1 VDKIKQM
8 LSNSRML
15 SWVMHR
21 TELWIWARHNVALG
35 AAIGV
40 SFGLLIP
47 LGQLPASA
55 FLAVI
60 LRAHIG
66 AASVATLISNPI
78 TFAPLYYAAYKF
90 GENVTGVKFV
100 PLSDSEGL
108 ISWMVGVGSPVMLGL
123 ATFALLGFGITY
135 ATVYCLFGV
144 NFKRFRW

>member
-1 VDKIKQM
+1 M

-100 PLSDSEGL
+100 PLSDSEGWLTSNAGPGNLRIIGIWYNLRHCVLL
-108 ISWMVGVGSPVMLGL
+108 IWGKL
-123 ATFALLGFGITY
+123 
-135 ATVYCLFGV
+135 
-144 NFKRFRW
+144 